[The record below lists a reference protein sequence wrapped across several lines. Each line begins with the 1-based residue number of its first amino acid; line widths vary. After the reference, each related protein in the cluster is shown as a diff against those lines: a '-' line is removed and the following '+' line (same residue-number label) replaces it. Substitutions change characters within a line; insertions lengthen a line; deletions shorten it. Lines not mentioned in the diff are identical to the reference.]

1 MSQQNDEAAKRKVS
15 EIIADIDYAV
25 FTTRGSDGAP
35 LHARPMAYRSVEPDG
50 DLWFF
55 TKADSRKVEELK
67 ADPRTLL
74 SFADPKKQH
83 FVSITGRSEI
93 VSDRTKVTEL
103 WSEIYRAWFPGGP
116 SDPNVVAIRVHAE
129 AAEYWDTPT
138 SAVVYAF
145 GYLKA
150 LTTGQPSRA
159 GDVGNVDSALTD
171 SSADRVTVASALHRS
186 YADGAS
192 RPDDRRAQA
201 GRKVRAPRRYG
212 AG

>member
-25 FTTRGSDGAP
+25 FTTRGSDGEP

-103 WSEIYRAWFPGGP
+103 WNEIYRAWFPGGP

-150 LTTGQPSRA
+150 LTTGKPAKA
-159 GDVGNVDSALTD
+159 GDVGTVDL
-171 SSADRVTVASALHRS
+171 R
-186 YADGAS
+186 
-192 RPDDRRAQA
+192 
-201 GRKVRAPRRYG
+201 
-212 AG
+212 